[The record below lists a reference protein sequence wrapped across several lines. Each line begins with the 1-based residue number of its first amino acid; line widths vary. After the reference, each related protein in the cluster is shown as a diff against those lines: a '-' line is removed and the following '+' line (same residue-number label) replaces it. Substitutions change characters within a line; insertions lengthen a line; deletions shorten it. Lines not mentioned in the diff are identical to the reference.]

1 MFAVTK
7 AGRVSEHI
15 TRCEAALPM
24 CVSSPTLTP
33 FGGLNFSDRAN
44 DYTRIASMSK
54 NAEAGG
60 GRFG

>member
-1 MFAVTK
+1 M
-7 AGRVSEHI
+7 R
-15 TRCEAALPM
+15 
-24 CVSSPTLTP
+24 VSSPTLT
-33 FGGLNFSDRAN
+33 GGLNFSDRAN